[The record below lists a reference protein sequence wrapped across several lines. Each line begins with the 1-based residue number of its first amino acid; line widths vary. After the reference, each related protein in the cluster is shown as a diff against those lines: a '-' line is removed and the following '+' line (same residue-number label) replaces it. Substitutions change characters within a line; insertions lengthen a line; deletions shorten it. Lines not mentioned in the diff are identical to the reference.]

1 MVEEILMEVGYE
13 QNEILSI
20 FNDNERSFFLQKER
34 IKLPPQSPFMH
45 GTYKH
50 IILVCEKTH
59 FLSQN

>member
-1 MVEEILMEVGYE
+1 MEVGYE